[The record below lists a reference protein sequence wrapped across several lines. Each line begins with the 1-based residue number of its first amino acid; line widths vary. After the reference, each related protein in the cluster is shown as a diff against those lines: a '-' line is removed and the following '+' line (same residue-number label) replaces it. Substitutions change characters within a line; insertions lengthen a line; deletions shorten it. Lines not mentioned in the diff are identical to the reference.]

1 MRDLAPVLLRSS
13 LKMASSPMVSH
24 TGEYI
29 SVLCP
34 ESSILLSMQQV
45 QAKFIVA
52 IIVPTVCVSGIV
64 HAGRGKSA
72 C

>member
-1 MRDLAPVLLRSS
+1 MRDLAPVLVRSS

-24 TGEYI
+24 TGEYV
-29 SVLCP
+29 SVPCP

-45 QAKFIVA
+45 QAKFVVA
-52 IIVPTVCVSGIV
+52 IVVSTICVKGIA